1 MSPADVADP
10 VPSDARLAAWVKR
23 ALSQHPDI
31 LLPAGQFATFLTR
44 RVGAALQAREEA
56 ALELGDLYLAFAYG
70 QGHERAQERLEQQHF
85 ARIERRLSKMATP
98 AAIIAE
104 ILQDL
109 RCRLVEFSEL
119 RDSGQ
124 TYAGRGSLG
133 GWLFVSAV
141 RQAERRLY
149 HARREEPQPHSA
161 DQRYDAMLPQPDP
174 EMEHLVQSYRVTFEE
189 AMQHGLA
196 QLTSRQRNLL
206 RLHFLEQLSIDR
218 LAEVYGVHRS
228 TAARWLIRAQ
238 DRFAAATRE
247 RFVESI
253 PELATSLP
261 RVLALI
267 QSKLNVNLKQ
277 MLHAAAESET

>member
-1 MSPADVADP
+1 MSAADAAAP
-10 VPSDARLAAWVKR
+10 VPPQSRLAAWVEQ
-23 ALSQHPDI
+23 ALSQHPEI
-31 LLPAGQFATFLTR
+31 RLPAEQFAAFLAR
-44 RVGAALQAREEA
+44 RLGP
-56 ALELGDLYLAFAYG
+56 ALEDSEGPTLQLGDLYLAFAYG
-70 QGHERAQERLEQQHF
+70 QGDERAQERLEQQHF
-85 ARIERRLSKMATP
+85 ARIERRLTRMAIP
-98 AAIIAE
+98 AATIAE

-141 RQAERRLY
+141 RQAERRLH
-149 HARREEPQPHSA
+149 HARREEPQPHSV

-174 EMEHLVQSYRVTFEE
+174 EMEHLVQSYRVTFEA

-196 QLTSRQRNLL
+196 QLTSRERNLL
-206 RLHFLEQLSIDR
+206 RLHFLERLSIDR
-218 LAEVYGVHRS
+218 LAEIYSVHRA

-238 DRFAAATRE
+238 ERFAAETRD
-247 RFVESI
+247 RFVASI
-253 PELATSLP
+253 PELAASLP

-267 QSKLNVNLKQ
+267 QSKLNVNLQQ